1 MKVSL
6 TGEAEL
12 ELMEGA
18 QHYFREADAQLG
30 NAFISEFERCVELLR
45 KYPEFGAKWRGSTRR
60 LPLRRFPFNLIYMVQ
75 SSELR
80 IIAVAHQSRRPSYW
94 RGRA

>member
-6 TGEAEL
+6 TREAEL
-12 ELMEGA
+12 ELIDGA
-18 QHYFREADAQLG
+18 RYYTREADAQLG
-30 NAFISEFERCVELLR
+30 GAFVSEFERCVELLR
-45 KYPEFGAKWRGSTRR
+45 QYPEFGAMWRGSTRR
-60 LPLRRFPFNLIYMVQ
+60 LPLRRFPFNLIYVVQ

-80 IIAVAHQSRRPSYW
+80 IIAIAHQSRRPGYW

>member
-12 ELMEGA
+12 ELTEGA
-18 QHYFREADAQLG
+18 QHYAREADARLG

-45 KYPEFGAKWRGSTRR
+45 QYPEFGAKWRGPTRR
-60 LPLRRFPFNLIYMVQ
+60 LPLRRFPFNLIYMVH

-80 IIAVAHQSRRPSYW
+80 IIAVAHQSRRPGYW